1 MSEQLTLQEPSPAG
15 STAQEI
21 RSSSGVRGFLDR
33 SFKYWA
39 ILPTL
44 VILVVF
50 TLYPVFQLLR
60 MSVSD
65 IQFVESE
72 LQWTFVGLKYVETTL
87 NDAVVPDAFRN
98 TLVFVV
104 VVVVV
109 ESILGLVLA
118 FAVSRANRMA
128 PFYRAVLL
136 IPLLIPP
143 IAIGTIWRLMYDYNY
158 GVINR
163 VLASVGI
170 QGPTW
175 LANPQLAF
183 PAIWVVDFWHW
194 TSFLFLIML
203 AGVES
208 LPQDLFEAGRVDGAS
223 DFQVYRYIMLPLMRP
238 TIIVAMMLRTIFAF
252 KVFDQIYL
260 LTGGGPGT
268 ATEVISLYIY
278 KVFFGQFRMG
288 YGAFLALLLAILIS
302 VFVTIYRVINARMS
316 EERYV

>member
-1 MSEQLTLQEPSPAG
+1 MAEPLALDKPTARPQVNEPSA
-15 STAQEI
+15 
-21 RSSSGVRGFLDR
+21 VRRYFDR
-33 SFKYWA
+33 TFRYWA

-65 IQFVESE
+65 IQFVESK
-72 LQWTFVGLKYVETTL
+72 LQWTFVGLKWMQTAL
-87 NDAVVPDAFRN
+87 NDPVVPVAFRN
-98 TLVFVV
+98 TFLFVF

-118 FAVSRANRMA
+118 FAVSRAHRMA
-128 PFYRAVLL
+128 AFYRAVLL

-143 IAIGTIWRLMYDYNY
+143 IAIGTIWRMMYDYNF

-163 VLASVGI
+163 ILNQVGI
-170 QGPTW
+170 AGPTW
-175 LANPQLAF
+175 LANPHLAF

-194 TSFLFLIML
+194 TSFIFLIML

-223 DFQVYRYIMLPLMRP
+223 EFQIYRYIMLPLMRA

-260 LTGGGPGT
+260 LTNGGPGT
-268 ATEVISLYIY
+268 TTQVISLYIY
-278 KVFFGQFRMG
+278 QVFFGQFRMG
-288 YGAFLALLLAILIS
+288 YGAFLALVLAIVIS
-302 VFVTIYRVINARMS
+302 VFVTAYRIINSKLDEEVIR
-316 EERYV
+316 

>member
-1 MSEQLTLQEPSPAG
+1 MTDQAVVPQALPQTRSPSG
-15 STAQEI
+15 I
-21 RSSSGVRGFLDR
+21 RNFVDR
-33 SFKYWA
+33 TFKYWA

-50 TLYPVFQLLR
+50 TLFPVFQLLR

-65 IQFVESE
+65 IQFVDAK
-72 LQWTFVGLKYVETTL
+72 LQWSYVGLKYWETML
-87 NDAVVPDAFRN
+87 NDTVVPAAFRN
-98 TLVFVV
+98 TFVFVV

-109 ESILGLVLA
+109 ETLLGLILA

-128 PFYRAVLL
+128 SFYRAVLL

-163 VLASVGI
+163 VLAFFGI
-170 QGPTW
+170 AGPTW
-175 LANPQLAF
+175 LADPQLAF
-183 PAIWVVDFWHW
+183 PAIWIVDFWHW
-194 TSFLFLIML
+194 TSFIFLIML

-208 LPQDLFEAGRVDGAS
+208 LPFDLFEAGRVDGAS
-223 DFQVYRYIMLPLMRP
+223 DFQIYRYIMLPLMRS
-238 TIIVAMMLRTIFAF
+238 TILVAMMLRTIFAF

-288 YGAFLALLLAILIS
+288 YGAFLALILAVIIS
-302 VFVTIYRVINARMS
+302 VFVTVYRVINTRLS
-316 EERYV
+316 QEELQ

>member
-1 MSEQLTLQEPSPAG
+1 MSEQLTFDNPPARQPVNEPS
-15 STAQEI
+15 TLRQ
-21 RSSSGVRGFLDR
+21 FLDR

-39 ILPTL
+39 ILPTVL
-44 VILVVF
+44 ILLVF
-50 TLYPVFQLLR
+50 TIYPVFQLLR

-65 IQFVESE
+65 IQFVEGKLE
-72 LQWTFVGLKYVETTL
+72 WTFVGLKYLETTL
-87 NDAVVPDAFRN
+87 NDSVVPDAFRN
-98 TLVFVV
+98 TLVFVLV
-104 VVVVV
+104 VVLV
-109 ESILGLVLA
+109 ESTLGLVLA
-118 FAVSRANRMA
+118 FAVSRTNRMSS
-128 PFYRAVLL
+128 FYRAVLL

-163 VLASVGI
+163 VLATFGI
-170 QGPTW
+170 PGPTW
-175 LANPQLAF
+175 LADPNLAF

-194 TSFLFLIML
+194 TSFIFLIML

-223 DFQVYRYIMLPLMRP
+223 DFQIYRYIMLPLMLP

-260 LTGGGPGT
+260 LTNGGPGT
-268 ATEVISLYIY
+268 TTEVISLYIY

-288 YGAFLALLLAILIS
+288 YGAFLAIILALLMS
-302 VFVTIYRVINARMS
+302 VFVTFYRVVSAKLS
-316 EERYV
+316 EEPDQ

>member
-1 MSEQLTLQEPSPAG
+1 LSEPLTLDRAPSGAEVG
-15 STAQEI
+15 Q
-21 RSSSGVRGFLDR
+21 SSGVRRYLDNT
-33 SFKYWA
+33 FKYWA
-39 ILPTL
+39 ILPTVL
-44 VILVVF
+44 ILVVF

-65 IQFVESE
+65 IQFVDAK
-72 LQWTFVGLKYVETTL
+72 LQWTFVGMKWAQTALS
-87 NDAVVPDAFRN
+87 DPVVPDAFRN

-109 ESILGLVLA
+109 ESLLGLVLA
-118 FAVSRANRMA
+118 FAVSRTHRMA

-143 IAIGTIWRLMYDYNY
+143 IAIGTIWRMMYDYNF

-163 VLASVGI
+163 VLAAFGI
-170 QGPTW
+170 VGPTW
-175 LANPQLAF
+175 LADPNLAF

-194 TSFLFLIML
+194 TSFIFLIML

-260 LTGGGPGT
+260 LTNGGPGT
-268 ATEVISLYIY
+268 TTEVISLYIY

-288 YGAFLALLLAILIS
+288 YGAFLALVLALLIS
-302 VFVTIYRVINARMS
+302 VFVTVYRVINARLA
-316 EERYV
+316 EESAV